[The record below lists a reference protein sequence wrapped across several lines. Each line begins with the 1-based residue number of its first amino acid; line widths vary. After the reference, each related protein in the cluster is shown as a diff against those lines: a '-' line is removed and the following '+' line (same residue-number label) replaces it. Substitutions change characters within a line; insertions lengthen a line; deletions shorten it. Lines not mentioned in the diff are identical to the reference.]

1 MILTDNTEA
10 TELLDDDEFPE
21 NGLKTALVMHLIS
34 AAHIF
39 LSGGTVCNFLIH
51 PSFKTSEHKKFAE
64 KIGEYLNECSY
75 SQEEAPTKEAFLQVY
90 NSLKTTKTDILP
102 F

>member
-1 MILTDNTEA
+1 MQL
-10 TELLDDDEFPE
+10 
-21 NGLKTALVMHLIS
+21 
-34 AAHIF
+34 
-39 LSGGTVCNFLIH
+39 LIH

-90 NSLKTTKTDILP
+90 NSLKTTKLIYCLLKTFIDLSLSKWRPIKSIFLSLTL
-102 F
+102 